1 MLRVETFSPG
11 RRRVAPGDAS
21 AGLDERV
28 DAVRRF
34 NRFYTQ
40 RIGVLRDG
48 LYDSVYSLAE
58 VRVLYEL
65 AHAKQPTTAT
75 DLVRTLAIDAGYLS
89 RMLRKFEANALIRK
103 VRSKSDGR
111 ELHLSLTAAGRKAF
125 AQLDRA
131 SHDEIAA
138 LLAPLAGDA
147 QHRIVDAMGAIES
160 LLDGAGHRAGPSR
173 PSAPYVLRNHR
184 PGDIGWVISRHGAL
198 YAQEYGWDDTF
209 EALVAE
215 IAAKFL
221 KLFDPQYE
229 RCWVAERDSHNLGAV
244 FLVRRSPTVAQLR
257 LLLVEPSAR
266 GLGIGRHLVAECI
279 AFARA
284 AGYRKI
290 MLWTNAGLD
299 AARHIYERAGF
310 RLIRE
315 ERHRSFGKDLVGQT
329 FELKL

>member
-1 MLRVETFSPG
+1 MDA
-11 RRRVAPGDAS
+11 APLTA
-21 AGLDERV
+21 RV

-48 LYDSVYSLAE
+48 LYNSIYSLAE

-65 AHAKQPTTAT
+65 AHAERPLTAT
-75 DLVRTLAIDAGYLS
+75 ELARTLTIDAGYLS
-89 RMLRKFEANALIRK
+89 RILRKFEANALIRK
-103 VRSKSDGR
+103 LRSKSDGR
-111 ELHLSLTAAGRKAF
+111 QLHLSLTASGRKAF
-125 AQLDRA
+125 APLDRA

-138 LLAPLAGDA
+138 LLAPLRADA
-147 QHRIVDAMGAIES
+147 QHSIVDAMSAIES
-160 LLDGAGHRAGPSR
+160 LLDGAGHPATPSR
-173 PSAPYVLRNHR
+173 SGAPYLVRNHR

-221 KLFDPQYE
+221 KHFDPQCE
-229 RCWVAERDSHNLGAV
+229 RCWIAERDGHNIGSV

-257 LLLVEPSAR
+257 LLSVEPSAR
-266 GLGIGRHLVAECI
+266 GLGIGRHLVDECI
-279 AFARA
+279 SFARA

-299 AARHIYERAGF
+299 AARHIYEQAGF
-310 RLIRE
+310 KLTRE
-315 ERHRSFGKDLVGQT
+315 ERHHSFGKDLVGQT